1 MVDRL
6 TKIWIKMMEKKYKV
20 DLSEKEKDLMC
31 FPLDYILKEAI
42 MLSDIVEDKAEEI
55 FLMNLIMSVAGSKV
69 GLNIMDTIEDDILYL
84 LDDIE
89 ENVIEDLK

>member
-6 TKIWIKMMEKKYKV
+6 TKIWIKIMEKKYKV
-20 DLSEKEKDLMC
+20 DLSENEKDLMC

-55 FLMNLIMSVAGSKV
+55 FLMNLIMSVAGSNV

-89 ENVIEDLK
+89 ENVIDDLK

>member
-6 TKIWIKMMEKKYKV
+6 TKIWIKIMEKKYKV
-20 DLSEKEKDLMC
+20 DLSEKKKDLIC